1 MALVKRYAK
10 LDDWLPTS
18 SKMVLEYLKVKG
30 YDIPKHRKTRKPT
43 ADEEALEKLLRKHP
57 DDPVLPKVLEAR
69 RIQKGKGYFNDS
81 HLGRDGRLH
90 PEYTRHPETLRPS
103 SRRPNLFNI
112 PQGRKDAEALVAQAI
127 RDTIEASP
135 GFVLI
140 ERDYKAEESLLV
152 GFFAGDEN
160 YMRMARLGIYT
171 FFLARQLGQT
181 IDMSLPD
188 AEIAKLLKPIKAAH
202 PFEYALWKVII
213 LAKGYGEGFYALA
226 KQLEP
231 FFWEQAKADALAK
244 GKTMVWAANHMQAL
258 AKEAARDYSAIYERE
273 APKVVKW
280 QHDTRMRA
288 HKERKLVNPYGYCVS
303 PETKILTGDLNW
315 VRADCLKTGD
325 SLLAFDENAAEGHR
339 ARQYRLG
346 TVEAASPDIA
356 EVAEV
361 TLSNGD
367 KITTTLEHPWLV
379 TQFPS
384 GKGPYVWT
392 ETRHLRVGQ
401 RALKALPVWHF
412 NDTRD
417 AGWLAGFFD
426 GEGSWSHSGTGGP
439 KSSPSILTAAQ
450 LPGPTMMRASKY
462 LQKFAFKHSIGFRED
477 PDRCGHILVN
487 GGFSEHLRFLG
498 SIRPHRLLA
507 KMGTRPLG
515 EVRACEDVRVESIKF
530 LGRGP
535 IVRLQTSTRTY
546 FAEGYAMHNSRQWF
560 DVFSKR
566 RDGTWGPG
574 SEANKVL
581 AFLPQSTGAGI
592 LTEACLELD
601 KRYRDHVD
609 FQMLIPLYDSITA
622 ECRAGYDAMWQ
633 ARMREVMEA
642 PIPAL
647 GGLVITTEGK
657 TGLSWG
663 SMAECA

>member
-10 LDDWLPTS
+10 LEPWLPTS
-18 SKMVLEYLKVKG
+18 SKMVLDYLKHKG

-57 DDPVLPKVLEAR
+57 DDVVLPKVLEAR

-135 GFVLI
+135 GFTLI

-171 FFLARQLGQT
+171 FFLARQLGQP
-181 IDMSLPD
+181 IDMALPD

-231 FFWEQAKADALAK
+231 FFWEQAKAEAIAK
-244 GKTMVWAANHMQAL
+244 SKSMTWAASYMQSL

-288 HKERKLVNPYGYCVS
+288 HKERKLVNPYGY
-303 PETKILTGDLNW
+303 
-315 VRADCLKTGD
+315 
-325 SLLAFDENAAEGHR
+325 
-339 ARQYRLG
+339 
-346 TVEAASPDIA
+346 
-356 EVAEV
+356 
-361 TLSNGD
+361 
-367 KITTTLEHPWLV
+367 
-379 TQFPS
+379 
-384 GKGPYVWT
+384 
-392 ETRHLRVGQ
+392 
-401 RALKALPVWHF
+401 
-412 NDTRD
+412 
-417 AGWLAGFFD
+417 
-426 GEGSWSHSGTGGP
+426 
-439 KSSPSILTAAQ
+439 
-450 LPGPTMMRASKY
+450 
-462 LQKFAFKHSIGFRED
+462 
-477 PDRCGHILVN
+477 
-487 GGFSEHLRFLG
+487 
-498 SIRPHRLLA
+498 
-507 KMGTRPLG
+507 
-515 EVRACEDVRVESIKF
+515 
-530 LGRGP
+530 
-535 IVRLQTSTRTY
+535 
-546 FAEGYAMHNSRQWF
+546 SRQWF

-601 KRYRDHVD
+601 QRYGENPD
-609 FQMLIPLYDSITA
+609 FHMLIPLYDSITA
-622 ECRAGYDAMWQ
+622 ECKATHKDPLMWQ
-633 ARMREVMEA
+633 ARMKEVMEA

-657 TGLSWG
+657 WGHSWG
-663 SMAECA
+663 SMTDCA